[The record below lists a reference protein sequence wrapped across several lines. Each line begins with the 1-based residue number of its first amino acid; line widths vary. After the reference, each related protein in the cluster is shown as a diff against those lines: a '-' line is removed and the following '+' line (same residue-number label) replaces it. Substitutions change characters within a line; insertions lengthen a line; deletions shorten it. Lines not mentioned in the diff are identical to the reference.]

1 MSEQIKKKYR
11 LGLSEYILIG
21 FFLGILCGFI
31 FGEYCSYLK
40 IFGDVYIKLLQMS
53 IIPYIIV
60 SLIVGIGR
68 LTFDDAKSFAIKGGL
83 LLLLFWGIAFVI
95 ILAMPITFPELKTAS
110 FFSSSIVEFKEKINF
125 LELYIPSNPF
135 RSMVNAA
142 IPAVVLFSI
151 SIGIALINLKNK
163 SNLIDNLSILSTAL
177 MRVALFV
184 VKLSPI
190 GVFALAASASGTIT
204 VTEFG
209 HLQVYFITFI
219 VSVILLT
226 YWILPMLVTTFLP
239 FKYKD
244 IINTSKDACVTA
256 FATGSLFV
264 VLPLLSN
271 SCKTLFEKYKME
283 NEKTSS
289 FIDITLPVSLNFP
302 TVGRLLLLLFLLFA
316 AWYSGNTLSITDY
329 PVFVLSGL
337 ITFFADT
344 NIAMPFMLDI
354 LDIPQDYFQLFVVT
368 GIFIGRF
375 SLLLSAMSL
384 FIFTITVTGSIMGR
398 SRVNLKK
405 LGIFATITFVLT
417 ASVIAGTRVFLNF
430 HIKDIYTKD
439 EVVANMQSLKYH
451 LPAIVHKTPPP
462 VTSFVKTEK
471 SHLERIR
478 ERGFIRIG
486 YNVDRLP
493 WSFFNSNGELVGFDI
508 DMAHKLA
515 SDLAVTLEFI
525 PFEAETLV
533 QQINDNQFDITMSGI
548 AITIPF
554 LKDIDY
560 SDPYLDVT
568 PGFVVKAD
576 LKSEFATINNIK
588 RTGSLNIGVPAYKK
602 DYAIKLTK
610 DFPKFNVIMVKS
622 VRSFFED
629 NKQNLDALALS
640 AEGGSAWT
648 LLYPEYE
655 IVVPKPVITKHPLG
669 YPIAKGD
676 QQMLN
681 FINNW
686 INLKKKDGTI
696 KQLYNYWILGK
707 GTIAKEPRW
716 SIIRNV
722 LHWVD

>member
-1 MSEQIKKKYR
+1 LSEQIKKKYR

-21 FFLGILCGFI
+21 FFLGILCGLF

-40 IFGDVYIKLLQMS
+40 VFGDVYIKLLQMS

-60 SLIVGIGR
+60 SLIVGIGC
-68 LTFDDAKSFAIKGGL
+68 LTFDDAKAFAVKGGL
-83 LLLLFWGIAFVI
+83 LLLLFWVIAFII
-95 ILAMPITFPELKTAS
+95 ILSMPLTFPELKTAS
-110 FFSSSIVEFKEKINF
+110 FFSSSIVALKEKIDF
-125 LELYIPSNPF
+125 IDLYIPSNPF
-135 RSMVNAA
+135 RSMVKAA

-163 SNLIDNLSILSTAL
+163 SNLIDNLSILSKAL
-177 MRVALFV
+177 MRIALFV
-184 VKLSPI
+184 VKLTPI
-190 GVFALAASASGTIT
+190 GVFALSASASGTIT
-204 VTEFG
+204 VTEIG

-219 VSVILLT
+219 VSAILLT
-226 YWILPMLVTTFLP
+226 FWILPMLVTTFLP

-244 IINTSKDACVTA
+244 IISTSKDACITA

-271 SCKTLFEKYKME
+271 SCKILFEKYKMK
-283 NEKTSS
+283 NEKSSS
-289 FIDITLPVSLNFP
+289 FIDITLPISFNFP

-316 AWYSGNTLSITDY
+316 AWYSGNTLSIKDY
-329 PVFVLSGL
+329 PVFVFSGL

-354 LDIPQDYFQLFVVT
+354 LDIPQDYFQLYIVT
-368 GIFIGRF
+368 GILIGRF
-375 SLLLSAMSL
+375 ALLLAAMSL
-384 FIFTITVTGSIMGR
+384 FTFTISVTCSIIGR
-398 SRVNLKK
+398 LRVNWKK
-405 LGIFATITFVLT
+405 LTIFAAITFVLT
-417 ASVIAGTRVFLNF
+417 ASVVAGTRTFLNF
-430 HIKDIYTKD
+430 HIKDVYTKD
-439 EVVANMQSLKYH
+439 EVVARMQSLKYH
-451 LPAIVHKTPPP
+451 LPAIVHKTPLP
-462 VTSFVKTEK
+462 VRPFAETGK

-486 YNVDRLP
+486 YNADRLP
-493 WSFFNSNGELVGFDI
+493 WSFFNRKGELVGFDI

-525 PFEAETLV
+525 PFEAETIV
-533 QQINDNQFDITMSGI
+533 QQINDNQFDIIMSGI
-548 AITIPF
+548 VITIPL

-576 LKSEFATINNIK
+576 LKSEFATINNLK
-588 RTGSLNIGVPAYKK
+588 RTGSLNIGVAAYKK

-610 DFPKFNVIMVKS
+610 DFPKFNVIMVES

-655 IVVPKPVITKHPLG
+655 IVVPKPELTKHPLG
-669 YPIAKGD
+669 YPVAKGD
-676 QQMLN
+676 QDMLN
-681 FINNW
+681 FINSW
-686 INLKKKDGTI
+686 IDLKKKDGTI
-696 KQLYNYWILGK
+696 EQLYNYWILGK
-707 GTIAKEPRW
+707 GTTEKEPRW